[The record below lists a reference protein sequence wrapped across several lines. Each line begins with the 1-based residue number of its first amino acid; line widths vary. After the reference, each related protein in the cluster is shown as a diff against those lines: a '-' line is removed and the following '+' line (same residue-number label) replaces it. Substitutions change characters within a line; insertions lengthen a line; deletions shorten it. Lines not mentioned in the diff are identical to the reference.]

1 MRSSRHS
8 KNGFTCIEIMV
19 PILVLGLLAT
29 IVIQS
34 VRGASDKAK
43 RKKARADIIELTTA
57 LDRYYLDNGY
67 YPTTDQG
74 LRALVTQPTA
84 GIGPIVPL
92 AYDTGG
98 YIERV
103 PKDPWGNP
111 YFYQSDGNS
120 YVLKSLGP
128 DGVESADD
136 IDASQ
141 SSWGASDLASHPR
154 RSNVPHPNPVQPA
167 TG

>member
-1 MRSSRHS
+1 MRQRQGDQD
-8 KNGFTCIEIMV
+8 GFTFIEIMV
-19 PILVLGLLAT
+19 VILILGLLAT
-29 IVIQS
+29 IVVHSQ
-34 VRGASDKAK
+34 RGAADKAK
-43 RKKARADIIELTTA
+43 RSKARADLAEIKTA
-57 LDRYYLDNGY
+57 LHRYYLDNGY

-74 LRALVTQPTA
+74 LGALVAPPTN
-84 GIGPIVPL
+84 GIVPL
-92 AYDTGG
+92 VYYSGG
-98 YIERV
+98 YIERI

-141 SSWGASDLASHPR
+141 SS
-154 RSNVPHPNPVQPA
+154 
-167 TG
+167 

>member
-8 KNGFTCIEIMV
+8 QHRFTCIEIMV
-19 PILVLGLLAT
+19 PILVVALLAT
-29 IVIQS
+29 IVTQDL
-34 VRGASDKAK
+34 RGADKAK
-43 RKKARADIIELTTA
+43 RTKAQADIAELKTA

-74 LRALVTQPTA
+74 LRALVTLPTT
-84 GIGPIVPL
+84 GIVPL
-92 AYDTGG
+92 VYFTGG
-98 YIERV
+98 YIERL
-103 PKDPWGNP
+103 PRDPWGNP

-136 IDASQ
+136 IDGSK
-141 SSWGASDLASHPR
+141 SR
-154 RSNVPHPNPVQPA
+154 
-167 TG
+167 